1 MLHIDLAR
9 WADLILVAPA
19 TAEIISKIAHGRAN
33 DLLSTTILAS
43 NSLLAVA
50 PSMNKNMWENKITQ
64 ENINVLNKNK
74 ITILGPDH
82 GKQACG
88 DVGYGRMLEPEQI
101 FYAVQELL
109 SKKEGLFKDKK
120 VIITAAERGT
130 IANTPHKIRLKK
142 IDARMPITNSDAK
155 ILINDDRTIKM
166 TRSLNTTI
174 MPATSIL
181 DSLLKFFS
189 MCSFSWFVYEK
200 I

>member
-1 MLHIDLAR
+1 MTGGVAAYKAAQLVSLCKKDGFEVKVIMTKTAEEFIKPLTFESILNDTVYRYNSVDVDQPMLHIDLAR

-88 DVGYGRMLEPEQI
+88 DVGTDDATGSGKPLECLL
-101 FYAVQELL
+101 AV
-109 SKKEGLFKDKK
+109 
-120 VIITAAERGT
+120 
-130 IANTPHKIRLKK
+130 P
-142 IDARMPITNSDAK
+142 
-155 ILINDDRTIKM
+155 NDVT
-166 TRSLNTTI
+166 
-174 MPATSIL
+174 
-181 DSLLKFFS
+181 
-189 MCSFSWFVYEK
+189 
-200 I
+200 